1 MILLDFFLKKIF
13 FYFFLFF
20 LLFTI
25 YIQAINNSKPCHE
38 LVQKSNF
45 KVDLKNPVSSF
56 SLVHK
61 KNNAEQFLEI
71 IPDPTIQQVVNC
83 IWEEKLASCK
93 TYTKVFESNRD
104 YTFSEFFA
112 ICEKYFGREKDISNR
127 LVQKSEYRIKFKGN
141 QFSLLNASLPLN
153 NNDMN
158 LGFYLI
164 TRPKTE
170 TPLTTTTFSPFV
182 LESRKEEKPELTLFS
197 NIETLVIKKE
207 EDIIN
212 NKNIIFTIA
221 NIINKEVNNQANVP
235 ISTNKDQKVFI
246 KFNSDIYCN
255 SIKSNSIEENFLI
268 FDTAATEVIKYWI
281 DQNQQIL
288 QIEKSDSSK
297 QPLLKMAC
305 KNDLSDINNIKFII
319 YPNIDLKDSIQTI
332 NFIPLEVN
340 QGLESKFSSLTIIN
354 NH

>member
-1 MILLDFFLKKIF
+1 MILLNFFLKKIF

-25 YIQAINNSKPCHE
+25 YIQAINNSKSCHE

-45 KVDLKNPVSSF
+45 TVDLKNPVSSF

-61 KNNAEQFLEI
+61 KNKAEQFLEI
-71 IPDPTIQQVVNC
+71 IPDPTIQKVVNC

-93 TYTKVFESNRD
+93 TYTKVFEFNRN

-112 ICEKYFGREKDISNR
+112 ICKEYFFREEDISNR
-127 LVQKSEYRIKFKGN
+127 LVQKSEYQIKFKGN

-158 LGFYLI
+158 LGCYII
-164 TRPKTE
+164 TKPKTE
-170 TPLTTTTFSPFV
+170 TQFV
-182 LESRKEEKPELTLFS
+182 LEPRKKPELTLFS

-207 EDIIN
+207 ESIQLHGQNQKILFFKIEIN
-212 NKNIIFTIA
+212 
-221 NIINKEVNNQANVP
+221 INKEVHNQANVP
-235 ISTNKDQKVFI
+235 ISTNEDQEVFI

-255 SIKSNSIEENFLI
+255 SIKSQSIEENFLI

-281 DQNQQIL
+281 DQDQQIL

-305 KNDLSDINNIKFII
+305 KNDFSDINNIKFII
-319 YPNIDLKDSIQTI
+319 YPNIDLKDFIQTI